1 MSDWDKILDF
11 LEYDNTQKKR
21 KNQKFNKLE
30 GNWKNSGKN
39 NFLKFSTY

>member
-11 LEYDNTQKKR
+11 FRIRQYTKKR

-30 GNWKNSGKN
+30 GHWKNSGKN

>member
-11 LEYDNTQKKR
+11 LEYDNTQKSEKTR
-21 KNQKFNKLE
+21 NLE
-30 GNWKNSGKN
+30 GHWKNSGKN